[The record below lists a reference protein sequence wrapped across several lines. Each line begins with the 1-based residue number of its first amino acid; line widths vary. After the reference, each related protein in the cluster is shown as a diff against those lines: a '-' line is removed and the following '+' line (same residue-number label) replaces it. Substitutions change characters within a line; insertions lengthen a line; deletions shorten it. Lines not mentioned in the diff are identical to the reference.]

1 MRIDPKVV
9 VSPTQLETTKPGAD
23 RRTGAAPSTGGASSV
38 VELSSAAKSMRTAEP
53 TNSERLDKIRALLDA
68 GEYAVDLDQLASR
81 IVDDEVM
88 RTRKPS

>member
-9 VSPTQLETTKPGAD
+9 VSPIQLETTKPRASGTTPPAKGA
-23 RRTGAAPSTGGASSV
+23 GASV
-38 VELSSAAKSMRTAEP
+38 VELSAAATSVGGAQP
-53 TNSERLDKIRALLDA
+53 TNTERLEKIRALLDA

>member
-9 VSPTQLETTKPGAD
+9 ISPTQLETTKPRA
-23 RRTGAAPSTGGASSV
+23 GGTTPPAKGSDASV
-38 VELSSAAKSMRTAEP
+38 VQLSTAATSVGSAQP
-53 TNSERLDKIRALLDA
+53 TNSERLEKIRALLDK
-68 GEYAVDLDQLASR
+68 GQYAVDLDQLASR

>member
-9 VSPTQLETTKPGAD
+9 VSPTQLETTKPGAE
-23 RRTGAAPSTGGASSV
+23 RRSSSASPSAGASSV
-38 VELSSAAKSMRTAEP
+38 VELSSAARSMRTAEP
-53 TNSERLDKIRALLDA
+53 STSERLGKIRALLDA

>member
-9 VSPTQLETTKPGAD
+9 VSPTQLDTTKPRASG
-23 RRTGAAPSTGGASSV
+23 TTPPKGGDV
-38 VELSSAAKSMRTAEP
+38 VQLSAAASAASQAQP
-53 TNSERLDKIRALLDA
+53 TNSERLEKIRALIDA
-68 GEYAVDLDQLASR
+68 GEYAINLDQLASR